1 MHGQICCD
9 LGQCWWL
16 MIYREKRMNKRK
28 LIKKKRKSQM
38 EQQIDPFKDI
48 TFEQFI
54 NRFYDLL
61 NQFSKEK

>member
-1 MHGQICCD
+1 
-9 LGQCWWL
+9 
-16 MIYREKRMNKRK
+16 MNKRK